1 MKIVI
6 AGAGDIGFHLGK
18 LLANEQHD
26 IVLIDTNQ
34 EVLDYAHNH
43 LDVQVLRGD
52 ATSINTLKQ
61 AEVAEADLFLAV
73 TTSESSN
80 IVSSILAKKF
90 GAEQTVARVSNGE
103 FLEPFQR
110 EIFQQLG
117 IDKIFSPAKLAVM
130 EIERLIKLSEVTD
143 IFEFENGK
151 ITLLG
156 ISLDDDT
163 PILNKSIEQI
173 TAKYKHLN
181 FKPIAILRN
190 NDTLIPRDKT
200 ILLRG
205 DHIYLIVTKEDIK
218 KVLKN
223 LGKKLVKVNNIMI
236 LSGGEIAIQTAKLL
250 ENHYNVTIID
260 GDRNVCKRMAE
271 ILHKSLIVKGDPSD
285 IDLLKEEGL
294 EEMDAFIALTRNSET
309 NIITSLVAEEAGVF
323 KTIAMVDNI
332 VYTHIS
338 QSIGVDTL
346 INKKLIAANN
356 VFRFVRKGNVEAI
369 TSIHGVDAEIIEY
382 AVSEGSVLTQ
392 KALKDLNF
400 PKHALIGGVIRD
412 DEAIIP
418 AGDFQL
424 RSGDKVIVFAM
435 LESIGSVEKLF
446 LVE

>member
-6 AGAGDIGFHLGK
+6 AGAGDIGFHLSK

-34 EVLDYAHNH
+34 EVLDYAQNH

-61 AEVAEADLFLAV
+61 AEVDEADLFLAV

-173 TAKYKHLN
+173 TTKYKHLN

-250 ENHYNVTIID
+250 ENQYNVTIID

-271 ILHKSLIVKGDPSD
+271 TLHKSLIVKGDPSD

-392 KALKDLNF
+392 KSLKDLNF
-400 PKHALIGGVIRD
+400 PKHALIGGVIRNN
-412 DEAIIP
+412 EAIIP
-418 AGDFQL
+418 SGDFQL